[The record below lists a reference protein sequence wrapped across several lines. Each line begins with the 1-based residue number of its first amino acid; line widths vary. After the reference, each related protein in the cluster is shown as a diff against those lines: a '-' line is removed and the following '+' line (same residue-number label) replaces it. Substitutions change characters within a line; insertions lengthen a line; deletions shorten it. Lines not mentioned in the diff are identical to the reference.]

1 MGMTFDAGLL
11 TLISGK
17 YSANCINRVNVKWL
31 TYRIGNRTVK
41 YFIFILVVRS
51 L

>member
-1 MGMTFDAGLL
+1 MEMTFDAGLL

-17 YSANCINRVNVKWL
+17 YSANCINRECEMVDVS
-31 TYRIGNRTVK
+31 RIGNRTVK